1 MPIRLRLAAGFAAGL
16 AVVLALAGGF
26 VYVEVARNL
35 SEALDANLAARADD
49 ARALVDSSSQGDARL
64 KELGS
69 ENEGEAF
76 IQVMRA
82 DGSIVG
88 STLPGGYEVLSRD
101 QIAEA
106 TREDSTVD
114 GVQIPESDD
123 DYRVLAIPTERDNG
137 PAVVVVGATTA
148 DMEETLSGLRRTL
161 ALGAPLCLLLASLI
175 GYVLGSRALR
185 PVEALRL
192 RAREITLESAG
203 ERLPRPA
210 ADDELRRLA
219 DTLNEMLD
227 RVETA
232 LRRERTFVSDAS
244 HELRTPLAI
253 LKSEIELIQRTG
265 GSKAD
270 LQSALD
276 SAAEEIDHLVL
287 LAENLLV
294 IARADRGSL
303 PLRMEEVAPE
313 SVIQRVASRFER
325 LVADAGRTLSLEVGA
340 VGIHRLD
347 PLRIDQAMANLTENA
362 LTHGRGDI
370 TLGARTTE
378 QTLELFVR
386 DQGPGFPADFR
397 RHAFE
402 RFSRADPGRTDA
414 GTGLGLAIV
423 RAIAVAHGGRVG
435 IDHTAS
441 GDTEVSLFIPI

>member
-1 MPIRLRLAAGFAAGL
+1 M
-16 AVVLALAGGF
+16 
-26 VYVEVARNL
+26 N
-35 SEALDANLAARADD
+35 
-49 ARALVDSSSQGDARL
+49 
-64 KELGS
+64 
-69 ENEGEAF
+69 
-76 IQVMRA
+76 
-82 DGSIVG
+82 
-88 STLPGGYEVLSRD
+88 
-101 QIAEA
+101 
-106 TREDSTVD
+106 
-114 GVQIPESDD
+114 GVRIPESDD
-123 DYRVLAIPTERDNG
+123 DYRVLAIPTERESG

-161 ALGAPLCLLLASLI
+161 AVGAPLCLLLASLI
-175 GYVLGSRALR
+175 GYMLGSRALR
-185 PVEALRL
+185 PVEAIRL
-192 RAREITLESAG
+192 RAREITLDSAG
-203 ERLPRPA
+203 ERLPRPVA
-210 ADDELRRLA
+210 KDELQRLA

-270 LQSALD
+270 LEAALD

-303 PLRMEEVAPE
+303 QLRVEEADPE
-313 SVIQRVASRFER
+313 AVIQRVASRFEG
-325 LVADAGRTLSLEVGA
+325 LVHAAGRTLTVEVGA
-340 VGIHRLD
+340 VGRHRLD

-362 LTHGRGDI
+362 LTHGRGDV
-370 TLGARTTE
+370 TLGARATE
-378 QTLELFVR
+378 QALELFVR

-414 GTGLGLAIV
+414 GAGLGLAIV
-423 RAIAVAHGGRVG
+423 QAIAVAHGGRVAIG
-435 IDHTAS
+435 QAVS
-441 GDTEVSLFIPI
+441 GDTEVSLFLPGGIGIARR